1 MRCISFGPGAD
12 ADESS
17 ESQVL
22 ASGPTLDSL
31 ASFDAFAAVD
41 AGAPEGTWGA
51 PGSNVLEG
59 TVDACDASDS
69 DQAPKRMH
77 LIHRSW
83 HPGLS
88 MADTIPD
95 AGASDSDEAN
105 GSNASQVL
113 ALGPT
118 FDS

>member
-41 AGAPEGTWGA
+41 AGAPEGGWGA

-59 TVDACDASDS
+59 TVDSCDALDS
-69 DQAPKRMH
+69 DQAPNLMH

-88 MADTIPD
+88 MQTP
-95 AGASDSDEAN
+95 SPM
-105 GSNASQVL
+105 QVPL
-113 ALGPT
+113 SLMKLMDRMHLKSWPWGRL
-118 FDS
+118 SIH